1 MSFCEMH
8 DVFTFCN
15 ISFICFLFLEPPQ
28 NSYLQEIS
36 SNDENLDLL
45 DFSDLQEK
53 LLIESLS

>member
-15 ISFICFLFLEPPQ
+15 IYFICFLFLEPPQ